1 MAPTDNGWNEYSRLV
16 LEQLEALSVG
26 IDSLREEML
35 QIKEDMT
42 IMKAKEDKVTELKTW
57 KERIDEVTSPP
68 QLKSL
73 VEQVQDLKDFKTKA
87 IEVRT
92 KKLEEYIN
100 GLKDIDKDININ
112 EKELD
117 TIINISEKIK
127 SNDVEIGKLNSSIE

>member
-87 IEVRT
+87 I
-92 KKLEEYIN
+92 
-100 GLKDIDKDININ
+100 
-112 EKELD
+112 
-117 TIINISEKIK
+117 TIFMVVQAVVGFVLAYTHII
-127 SNDVEIGKLNSSIE
+127 